1 MEQQNNQ
8 PKVKSGM
15 KKRMLTAALALCCL
29 AVLATGTLAYF
40 TAEETAQN
48 VITMGSLKM
57 ELVELNEEGKPWT
70 NVENIVPGMEVTKEA
85 FVKNTGT
92 VDFYTRVKIEKRF
105 VPAQGDELPK
115 LDTDLVELNIN
126 EKYWELGNDG
136 FYYYKNK
143 KPVAP
148 GEKTEPLF
156 TTVTFSTKM
165 GNEYQNV
172 KGIIDLDAQAVQSR
186 NNGESALEATGW
198 PETDEGGEA

>member
-70 NVENIVPGMEVTKEA
+70 NVENIVPGMEVTKKAYVE
-85 FVKNTGT
+85 NNGS
-92 VDFYTRVKIEKRF
+92 VDFYTRVKITKTF
-105 VPAQGDELPK
+105 VPAQDDEMPQLNTK
-115 LDTDLVELNIN
+115 LVRLDIN
-126 EKYWELGNDG
+126 EKYWEPGNDG
-136 FYYYKNK
+136 FYYYK

-148 GEKTEPLF
+148 GEETKPLF
-156 TTVTFSTKM
+156 TTVTFSTEM

-172 KGIIDLDAQAVQSR
+172 KVKIDLDAQAVQSR
-186 NNGESALEATGW
+186 NNGDSATKATGW

>member
-29 AVLATGTLAYF
+29 AVLATGSLAYF

-48 VITMGSLKM
+48 VITMGALKM
-57 ELVELNEEGKPWT
+57 DLVELNEDGEPWED
-70 NVENIVPGMEVTKEA
+70 VEDIVPGMEVTKKA

-92 VDFYTRVKIEKRF
+92 VDFYTRVKITKRY
-105 VPAQGDELPK
+105 VNEQGEELPD
-115 LDTDLVELNIN
+115 LDTDLVKLD
-126 EKYWELGNDG
+126 LGEDWKLGEGG
-136 FYYYKNK
+136 FYYYK

-172 KGIIDLDAQAVQSR
+172 KVIIDLDAQAVQSR
-186 NNGESALEATGW
+186 NNGDSATKATGW
-198 PETDEGGEA
+198 PESEEGGKA

>member
-57 ELVELNEEGKPWT
+57 KLVELDEKGEPWED
-70 NVENIVPGMEVTKEA
+70 VENIVPGMEVTKEA

-92 VDFYTRVKIEKRF
+92 VDFYTRVKITKTF
-105 VPAQGDELPK
+105 VPAQGEEKP
-115 LDTDLVELNIN
+115 ELNTKLVRLDIN
-126 EKYWELGNDG
+126 EKYWEPGNDG
-136 FYYYKNK
+136 FYYYK

-148 GEKTEPLF
+148 GEETKPLF
-156 TTVTFSTKM
+156 TTVTFSTEM

-172 KGIIDLDAQAVQSR
+172 KVIIDLDAQAVQSR

-198 PETDEGGEA
+198 PESEEGGKA

>member
-57 ELVELNEEGKPWT
+57 ELVELDEKGEPWED
-70 NVENIVPGMEVTKEA
+70 VENIVPGMEVTKEA

-92 VDFYTRVKIEKRF
+92 VDFYTRVKITKTF
-105 VPAQGDELPK
+105 VPAQGEEKP
-115 LDTDLVELNIN
+115 ELNTKLVRLDIN
-126 EKYWELGNDG
+126 EKYWEPGNDG
-136 FYYYKNK
+136 FYYYK

-148 GEKTEPLF
+148 GEETKPLF
-156 TTVTFSTKM
+156 TTVTFSTEM

-172 KGIIDLDAQAVQSR
+172 QVIIDLEAQAVQSC
-186 NNGESALEATGW
+186 NNGDSATKATGW
-198 PETDEGGEA
+198 PESEEGGEA

>member
-57 ELVELNEEGKPWT
+57 KLVELDEKGEPWED
-70 NVENIVPGMEVTKEA
+70 VENIVPGMEVTKKAYVE
-85 FVKNTGT
+85 NNGS
-92 VDFYTRVKIEKRF
+92 VDFYTRVKITKTF
-105 VPAQGDELPK
+105 VPAQDDEMPQ
-115 LDTDLVELNIN
+115 LDTGLVELDIN
-126 EKYWELGNDG
+126 EKYWKLGEGG
-136 FYYYKNK
+136 FYYYKE
-143 KPVAP
+143 PVAP
-148 GEKTEPLF
+148 DGETEPLF

-172 KGIIDLDAQAVQSR
+172 KVIIDLDAQAVQSR

-198 PETDEGGEA
+198 PESEEGGKA

>member
-57 ELVELNEEGKPWT
+57 ELVELDEKGEPWED
-70 NVENIVPGMEVTKEA
+70 VENIVPGMEVTKEA

-92 VDFYTRVKIEKRF
+92 VDFYTRVKITKTF
-105 VPAQGDELPK
+105 VPAQGEEKP
-115 LDTDLVELNIN
+115 ELNTKLVRLDIN
-126 EKYWELGNDG
+126 EKYWEPGNDG
-136 FYYYKNK
+136 FYYYK

-148 GEKTEPLF
+148 GEETKPLF

-172 KGIIDLDAQAVQSR
+172 KVKIDLDAQAVQSR
-186 NNGESALEATGW
+186 NNGDSATKATGW

>member
-40 TAEETAQN
+40 TAEETAKN

-57 ELVELNEEGKPWT
+57 ELVELDEKGEPWED
-70 NVENIVPGMEVTKEA
+70 VENIVPGMEVTKEA

-92 VDFYTRVKIEKRF
+92 VDFYTRVKITKTF
-105 VPAQGDELPK
+105 VPAQGEEKP
-115 LDTDLVELNIN
+115 ELNTELVRLDIN
-126 EKYWELGNDG
+126 EKYWKLDEGD
-136 FYYYKNK
+136 FYYYYK

-156 TTVTFSTKM
+156 TTVTFSTEM

-172 KGIIDLDAQAVQSR
+172 KVIIDVDAQAVQSR

>member
-57 ELVELNEEGKPWT
+57 ELVELDEKGEPWED
-70 NVENIVPGMEVTKEA
+70 VENIVPGMEVTKEA

-92 VDFYTRVKIEKRF
+92 VDFYTRVKITKTF
-105 VPAQGDELPK
+105 VPAQGEEKP
-115 LDTDLVELNIN
+115 ELNTKLVRLDIN
-126 EKYWELGNDG
+126 EKYWEPGNDG
-136 FYYYKNK
+136 FYYYK

-148 GEKTEPLF
+148 GEETKPLF
-156 TTVTFSTKM
+156 TTVTFSTEM

-172 KGIIDLDAQAVQSR
+172 QVIIDLEAQAVQSR
-186 NNGESALEATGW
+186 NNGDSATKATGW

>member
-92 VDFYTRVKIEKRF
+92 VDFYTRVKITKRF
-105 VPAQGDELPK
+105 VNEQGDELPK
-115 LDTDLVELNIN
+115 LDTGLVELDLG
-126 EKYWELGNDG
+126 EDWERDEDG
-136 FYYYKNK
+136 FYYYYK

-172 KGIIDLDAQAVQSR
+172 KVIIDLDAQAVQSR

-198 PETDEGGEA
+198 PESEEGGKA

>member
-57 ELVELNEEGKPWT
+57 ELVELDEKGEPWED
-70 NVENIVPGMEVTKEA
+70 VENIVPGMEVTKKAYVENNGS
-85 FVKNTGT
+85 VY
-92 VDFYTRVKIEKRF
+92 FYTRVMITKTF
-105 VPAQGDELPK
+105 VPAQGDEMPE
-115 LDTDLVELNIN
+115 LDTDLVRLDIN
-126 EKYWELGNDG
+126 EKYWEPGNDG
-136 FYYYKNK
+136 FYYYK

-156 TTVTFSTKM
+156 TTVTFSTEM

-172 KGIIDLDAQAVQSR
+172 KVIIDLDAQAVQSR
-186 NNGESALEATGW
+186 NNGDSATKATGW

>member
-48 VITMGSLKM
+48 VITMGALKM
-57 ELVELNEEGKPWT
+57 DLVELNEKGKPWT
-70 NVENIVPGMEVTKEA
+70 DVENIVPGMEVTKKA

-92 VDFYTRVKIEKRF
+92 VDFYTRVKITKRF
-105 VPAQGDELPK
+105 VNEQGEKLPELN
-115 LDTDLVELNIN
+115 TGLVELD
-126 EKYWELGNDG
+126 LGEDWKLDEDG
-136 FYYYKNK
+136 FYYYKE
-143 KPVAP
+143 PVAP
-148 GEKTEPLF
+148 GEETKPLF
-156 TTVTFSTKM
+156 TTVTFSTEM

-172 KGIIDLDAQAVQSR
+172 KVKIDLDAQAVQSR
-186 NNGESALEATGW
+186 NNGERALKATGW

>member
-48 VITMGSLKM
+48 VITMGVLKM
-57 ELVELNEEGKPWT
+57 DLVELNADGQPWT
-70 NVENIVPGMEVTKEA
+70 DVENIVPGMEVTKEA
-85 FVKNTGT
+85 FVKNTGS

-115 LDTDLVELNIN
+115 LDTDLVELD
-126 EKYWELGNDG
+126 LGEDWKLDEDG
-136 FYYYKNK
+136 FYYYKESVK
-143 KPVAP
+143 P
-148 GEKTEPLF
+148 GEETEPLF
-156 TTVTFSTKM
+156 TTVTFSTEM

-172 KGIIDLDAQAVQSR
+172 KVIIDLDAQAVQSR

-198 PETDEGGEA
+198 PESEEGGKA

>member
-48 VITMGSLKM
+48 VITMGALKM
-57 ELVELNEEGKPWT
+57 DLVELDADGQPWT
-70 NVENIVPGMEVTKEA
+70 DVENIVPGMEVTKEA
-85 FVKNTGT
+85 FVQNTGT
-92 VDFYTRVKIEKRF
+92 VDFYTRVKITKRYVNEQGEK
-105 VPAQGDELPK
+105 LPD
-115 LDTDLVELNIN
+115 LNTDLVELNIN
-126 EKYWELGNDG
+126 KASWDLGDDG

-172 KGIIDLDAQAVQSR
+172 KVIIDLDAQAVQSR

-198 PETDEGGEA
+198 PESEEGGKA

>member
-57 ELVELNEEGKPWT
+57 ELVELDEKDEPWED
-70 NVENIVPGMEVTKEA
+70 VENIVPGMEVTKKAYVE
-85 FVKNTGT
+85 NNGT
-92 VDFYTRVKIEKRF
+92 VDFYTRVKITKTF
-105 VPAQGDELPK
+105 VPAQGEELP
-115 LDTDLVELNIN
+115 ELNTELVRLDIN
-126 EKYWELGNDG
+126 EKYWKLDEGD
-136 FYYYKNK
+136 FYYYYK

-172 KGIIDLDAQAVQSR
+172 KVIIDLDAQAVQSR
-186 NNGESALEATGW
+186 NNGDSALEATGW
-198 PETDEGGEA
+198 PESEEGGEA

>member
-57 ELVELNEEGKPWT
+57 ELVELNEDGKPWED
-70 NVENIVPGMEVTKEA
+70 VENIVPGMEVTKKAYVE
-85 FVKNTGT
+85 NNGS
-92 VDFYTRVKIEKRF
+92 VDFYTRVKITTRYVNE
-105 VPAQGDELPK
+105 QGKKLPELN
-115 LDTDLVELNIN
+115 TGLVELNLS
-126 EKYWELGNDG
+126 EDWKLDEDG
-136 FYYYKNK
+136 FYYYTESVK
-143 KPVAP
+143 P
-148 GEKTEPLF
+148 GEETEPLF
-156 TTVTFSTKM
+156 TTVTFSTEM

-172 KGIIDLDAQAVQSR
+172 KVIIDLDAQAVQSR

-198 PETDEGGEA
+198 PESEEGGKA

>member
-70 NVENIVPGMEVTKEA
+70 NVENIVPGMEVTKKAYVE
-85 FVKNTGT
+85 NNGS
-92 VDFYTRVKIEKRF
+92 VDFYTRVKITKSF
-105 VPAQGDELPK
+105 LPAQGEELPQ
-115 LDTDLVELNIN
+115 LDTDLVELDLN
-126 EKYWELGNDG
+126 EKYWERGEDG
-136 FYYYKNK
+136 FYYYRE
-143 KPVAP
+143 PVAP
-148 GEKTEPLF
+148 DEETEPLF
-156 TTVTFSTKM
+156 TTVTFSTDM

-172 KGIIDLDAQAVQSR
+172 QVIIDLEAQAVQSR
-186 NNGESALEATGW
+186 NNGERALEATGW
-198 PETDEGGEA
+198 PESEEGGKA

>member
-92 VDFYTRVKIEKRF
+92 VYFYTRVKITKTF
-105 VPAQGDELPK
+105 VPAQGEEKP
-115 LDTDLVELNIN
+115 ELNTKLVRLDIN
-126 EKYWELGNDG
+126 EKYWEPGNDG
-136 FYYYKNK
+136 FYYYK

-148 GEKTEPLF
+148 GEETKPLF

-172 KGIIDLDAQAVQSR
+172 KVIIDLDAQAVQSR
-186 NNGESALEATGW
+186 NNGDSATKATGW

>member
-57 ELVELNEEGKPWT
+57 ELVELDEKGEPWED
-70 NVENIVPGMEVTKEA
+70 VENIVPGMEVTKEA

-92 VDFYTRVKIEKRF
+92 VYFYTRVKITKTF
-105 VPAQGDELPK
+105 VPAQGEEKP
-115 LDTDLVELNIN
+115 ELNTKLVRLDIN
-126 EKYWELGNDG
+126 EKYWEPGNDG
-136 FYYYKNK
+136 FYYYK

-148 GEKTEPLF
+148 GEETKPLF
-156 TTVTFSTKM
+156 TTVTFSTEM

-172 KGIIDLDAQAVQSR
+172 KVIIDLDAQAVQSR
-186 NNGESALEATGW
+186 NNGDSATKATGW
-198 PETDEGGEA
+198 PESEEGGEA

>member
-70 NVENIVPGMEVTKEA
+70 NVENIVPGMEVTKKAYVE
-85 FVKNTGT
+85 NNGS
-92 VDFYTRVKIEKRF
+92 VDFYTRVKITKSF

-115 LDTDLVELNIN
+115 LDTGLVELDLN
-126 EKYWELGNDG
+126 EKYWERGEDG
-136 FYYYKNK
+136 FYYYRE
-143 KPVAP
+143 PVAP
-148 GEKTEPLF
+148 DEETEPLF
-156 TTVTFSTKM
+156 TKVTLSTDM

-172 KGIIDLDAQAVQSR
+172 QVIIDLEAQAVQSR
-186 NNGESALEATGW
+186 NNGDSATKATGW
-198 PETDEGGEA
+198 PESEEGGKA

>member
-40 TAEETAQN
+40 TAEETTQN
-48 VITMGSLKM
+48 VITMGALKM
-57 ELVELNEEGKPWT
+57 DLVELDEKGEPWED
-70 NVENIVPGMEVTKEA
+70 VENIVPGMEVTKKA

-92 VDFYTRVKIEKRF
+92 VDFYTRVMITKRY
-105 VPAQGDELPK
+105 VNEQGEELLD
-115 LDTDLVELNIN
+115 LDTDLVELNIS
-126 EKYWELGNDG
+126 KDWELGEDG
-136 FYYYKNK
+136 FYYYKKHK

-172 KGIIDLDAQAVQSR
+172 KVKIDLDAQAVQSR
-186 NNGESALEATGW
+186 NNGDSALNATGW

>member
-57 ELVELNEEGKPWT
+57 ELVELNEDGKPWED
-70 NVENIVPGMEVTKEA
+70 VENIVPGMEVTKKAYVE
-85 FVKNTGT
+85 NNGT
-92 VDFYTRVKIEKRF
+92 VYFYTRVKITKSFVNEQGEK
-105 VPAQGDELPK
+105 LPD
-115 LDTDLVELNIN
+115 LNTDLVELDLG
-126 EKYWELGNDG
+126 EDWELDEDG
-136 FYYYKNK
+136 FYYYEESVK
-143 KPVAP
+143 P
-148 GEKTEPLF
+148 GEETEPLF

-172 KGIIDLDAQAVQSR
+172 KVIIDLDAQAVQSR

-198 PETDEGGEA
+198 PESEEGGEA

>member
-70 NVENIVPGMEVTKEA
+70 NVENIVPGMEVTKKAYVE
-85 FVKNTGT
+85 NNGS
-92 VDFYTRVKIEKRF
+92 VDFYTRVKITKRF
-105 VPAQGDELPK
+105 VNEQGKKLPELN
-115 LDTDLVELNIN
+115 TGLVELNLS
-126 EKYWELGNDG
+126 EDWKPGEGG
-136 FYYYKNK
+136 FYYYN

-148 GEKTEPLF
+148 GEETKPLF
-156 TTVTFSTKM
+156 TTVTFSTEM

-172 KGIIDLDAQAVQSR
+172 KVIIDLDAQAVQSR
-186 NNGESALEATGW
+186 NNGDSATKATGW
-198 PETDEGGEA
+198 PESEEGGEA

>member
-57 ELVELNEEGKPWT
+57 ELVELNEKDEPWED
-70 NVENIVPGMEVTKEA
+70 VENIVPGMEVTKKAYVE
-85 FVKNTGT
+85 NNGS
-92 VDFYTRVKIEKRF
+92 VDFYTRVKITKTF
-105 VPAQGDELPK
+105 VPAQDDEMPQLNTK
-115 LDTDLVELNIN
+115 LVRLDIN
-126 EKYWELGNDG
+126 EKYWEPGNDG
-136 FYYYKNK
+136 FYYYKE
-143 KPVAP
+143 PVAP
-148 GEKTEPLF
+148 DGETEPLF

-172 KGIIDLDAQAVQSR
+172 KVIIDLDAQAVQSR

-198 PETDEGGEA
+198 PESEEGGKA

>member
-48 VITMGSLKM
+48 VITMGALKM
-57 ELVELNEEGKPWT
+57 DLVELDADGQPWT
-70 NVENIVPGMEVTKEA
+70 DVENIVPGMEVTKKAYVE
-85 FVKNTGT
+85 NNGT
-92 VDFYTRVKIEKRF
+92 VYFYTRVKITKRYVNEQGEK
-105 VPAQGDELPK
+105 LPD
-115 LDTDLVELNIN
+115 LNTDLVELDLG
-126 EKYWELGNDG
+126 EDWELDEDG
-136 FYYYKNK
+136 FYYYKK
-143 KPVAP
+143 LVAP
-148 GEKTEPLF
+148 GEETEPLF
-156 TTVTFSTKM
+156 TTVTFSTEM

-172 KGIIDLDAQAVQSR
+172 KVKIDLDAQAVQSR

-198 PETDEGGEA
+198 PESEEGGEA

>member
-57 ELVELNEEGKPWT
+57 ELVELNEEDEPWED
-70 NVENIVPGMEVTKEA
+70 VENIVPGMEVTKKAYVE
-85 FVKNTGT
+85 NNGS
-92 VDFYTRVKIEKRF
+92 VDFYTRVKITTRYVNE
-105 VPAQGDELPK
+105 QGKKLPELN
-115 LDTDLVELNIN
+115 TGLVELNLS
-126 EKYWELGNDG
+126 EDWKPGEGG
-136 FYYYKNK
+136 FYYYN

-156 TTVTFSTKM
+156 TTVTFSTEM

-172 KGIIDLDAQAVQSR
+172 KVIIDLDAQAVQSR
-186 NNGESALEATGW
+186 NNGESALKATGW

>member
-57 ELVELNEEGKPWT
+57 ELVELDEKDEPWED
-70 NVENIVPGMEVTKEA
+70 VENIVPGMEVTKKAYVE
-85 FVKNTGT
+85 NNGS

-105 VPAQGDELPK
+105 VPAQSDELPK

-136 FYYYKNK
+136 FYYYKE
-143 KPVAP
+143 PVAP
-148 GEKTEPLF
+148 DGETEPLF
-156 TTVTFSTKM
+156 TTVTFSTEM

-172 KGIIDLDAQAVQSR
+172 KVKIDLDAQAVQSR
-186 NNGESALEATGW
+186 NNGDSATKATGW
-198 PETDEGGEA
+198 PESEEGGEA

>member
-92 VDFYTRVKIEKRF
+92 VDFYTRVKITKRF
-105 VPAQGDELPK
+105 VNEQGKKLPELN
-115 LDTDLVELNIN
+115 TGLVELNLS
-126 EKYWELGNDG
+126 EDWKLDEDG
-136 FYYYKNK
+136 FYYYTESVK
-143 KPVAP
+143 P
-148 GEKTEPLF
+148 GEETEPLF

-172 KGIIDLDAQAVQSR
+172 KVIIDLDAQAVQSR
-186 NNGESALEATGW
+186 NNGDSATKATGW
-198 PETDEGGEA
+198 PESEEGGKA

>member
-92 VDFYTRVKIEKRF
+92 VDFYTRVKITKTF
-105 VPAQGDELPK
+105 VPAQGEEKP
-115 LDTDLVELNIN
+115 ELNTKLVRLDIN
-126 EKYWELGNDG
+126 EKYWEPGNDG
-136 FYYYKNK
+136 FYYYK

-148 GEKTEPLF
+148 GEETKPLF
-156 TTVTFSTKM
+156 TTVTFSTEM

-172 KGIIDLDAQAVQSR
+172 KVKIDLDAQAVQSR
-186 NNGESALEATGW
+186 NNGERALEATGW

>member
-57 ELVELNEEGKPWT
+57 ELVELDEKDEPWED
-70 NVENIVPGMEVTKEA
+70 VENIVPGMEVTKKAYVE
-85 FVKNTGT
+85 NNGS
-92 VDFYTRVKIEKRF
+92 VDFYTRVMITKRY
-105 VPAQGDELPK
+105 VNEQGEELPD
-115 LDTDLVELNIN
+115 LNTGLVELNLS
-126 EKYWELGNDG
+126 EDWKPGEGG
-136 FYYYKNK
+136 FYYYKESVK
-143 KPVAP
+143 P

-172 KGIIDLDAQAVQSR
+172 KVIIDLDAQAVQSR

-198 PETDEGGEA
+198 PESEEGGKA

>member
-57 ELVELNEEGKPWT
+57 ELVELDEKGEPWED
-70 NVENIVPGMEVTKEA
+70 VENIVPGMEVTKEA

-92 VDFYTRVKIEKRF
+92 VDFYTRVKITKTF
-105 VPAQGDELPK
+105 VPAQGEEKP
-115 LDTDLVELNIN
+115 ELNTKLVRLDIN
-126 EKYWELGNDG
+126 EKYWEPGNDG
-136 FYYYKNK
+136 FYYYK

-148 GEKTEPLF
+148 GEETKPLF
-156 TTVTFSTKM
+156 TTVTFSTEM

-172 KGIIDLDAQAVQSR
+172 KVNIDLDAQAVQSR
-186 NNGESALEATGW
+186 NNGDSATKATGW
-198 PETDEGGEA
+198 PESEEGGKA

>member
-57 ELVELNEEGKPWT
+57 ELVELNEKDEPWED
-70 NVENIVPGMEVTKEA
+70 VENIVPGMEVTKKA

-92 VDFYTRVKIEKRF
+92 VDFYTRVKITKTF
-105 VPAQGDELPK
+105 VPAQGEEKP
-115 LDTDLVELNIN
+115 ELNTKLVRLDIN
-126 EKYWELGNDG
+126 EKYWEPGNDG
-136 FYYYKNK
+136 FYYYK

-172 KGIIDLDAQAVQSR
+172 KVIIDLDAQAVQSR

-198 PETDEGGEA
+198 PESEEGGKA

>member
-70 NVENIVPGMEVTKEA
+70 NVENIVPGMEVTKKAYVE
-85 FVKNTGT
+85 NNGS
-92 VDFYTRVKIEKRF
+92 VDFYTRVKITKSF
-105 VPAQGDELPK
+105 LPAQGEELPQ
-115 LDTDLVELNIN
+115 LDTDLVELDLN
-126 EKYWELGNDG
+126 EKYWERGEDG
-136 FYYYKNK
+136 FYYYRE
-143 KPVAP
+143 PVAP
-148 GEKTEPLF
+148 DEETEPLF
-156 TTVTFSTKM
+156 TKVTFSTDM

-172 KGIIDLDAQAVQSR
+172 QVIIDLEAQAVQSR
-186 NNGESALEATGW
+186 NNGDSATKATGW

>member
-70 NVENIVPGMEVTKEA
+70 NVENIVPGMEVTKKAYVE
-85 FVKNTGT
+85 NNGS
-92 VDFYTRVKIEKRF
+92 VDFYTRVKITKSF
-105 VPAQGDELPK
+105 LPAQGEELPQ
-115 LDTDLVELNIN
+115 LDTDLVELDLN
-126 EKYWELGNDG
+126 EKYWERGEDG
-136 FYYYKNK
+136 FYYYRE
-143 KPVAP
+143 PVAP
-148 GEKTEPLF
+148 DEETEPLF
-156 TTVTFSTKM
+156 TKVTFSTDM

-172 KGIIDLDAQAVQSR
+172 QVIIDLEAQAVQSR
-186 NNGESALEATGW
+186 NNGERALEATGW
-198 PETDEGGEA
+198 PESEEGGKA

>member
-48 VITMGSLKM
+48 VITMGALKM
-57 ELVELNEEGKPWT
+57 DLVELNEEGEPWT
-70 NVENIVPGMEVTKEA
+70 DVEDIVPGMEVTKEA

-115 LDTDLVELNIN
+115 LNTGLVELNIN
-126 EKYWELGNDG
+126 KASWDLGDDD
-136 FYYYKNK
+136 FYYYKESVK
-143 KPVAP
+143 P
-148 GEKTEPLF
+148 GEETEPLF

-172 KGIIDLDAQAVQSR
+172 KVIIDLDAQAVQSR
-186 NNGESALEATGW
+186 NNGESALKATGW

>member
-57 ELVELNEEGKPWT
+57 ELVELNEKDEPWED
-70 NVENIVPGMEVTKEA
+70 VENIVPGMEVTKKA

-92 VDFYTRVKIEKRF
+92 VDFYTRVKITKTF
-105 VPAQGDELPK
+105 VPAPGEEKP
-115 LDTDLVELNIN
+115 ELNTKLVRLDIN
-126 EKYWELGNDG
+126 EKYKLGEDG
-136 FYYYKNK
+136 FYYYTESVK
-143 KPVAP
+143 P
-148 GEKTEPLF
+148 GEETEPLF
-156 TTVTFSTKM
+156 TTVTFSTEM

-172 KGIIDLDAQAVQSR
+172 KVKIDLDAQAVQSR
-186 NNGESALEATGW
+186 NNGDSATKATGW

>member
-48 VITMGSLKM
+48 VITMGALKM
-57 ELVELNEEGKPWT
+57 DLVELDEKDEPWED
-70 NVENIVPGMEVTKEA
+70 VENIVPGMEVTKKAYVE
-85 FVKNTGT
+85 NNGS

-115 LDTDLVELNIN
+115 LNTGLVELNIN
-126 EKYWELGNDG
+126 KASWDLREDG
-136 FYYYKNK
+136 FYYYN

-148 GEKTEPLF
+148 DEKTEPLF

-172 KGIIDLDAQAVQSR
+172 KVIIDLDAQAVQSR

-198 PETDEGGEA
+198 PESEEGGEA

>member
-70 NVENIVPGMEVTKEA
+70 NVENIVPGMEVTKKAYVE
-85 FVKNTGT
+85 NNGS
-92 VDFYTRVKIEKRF
+92 VDFYTRVKITKSF

-115 LDTDLVELNIN
+115 LDTCLVELDLN
-126 EKYWELGNDG
+126 EKYWERGEDG
-136 FYYYKNK
+136 FYYYRE
-143 KPVAP
+143 PVAP
-148 GEKTEPLF
+148 DEETEPLF
-156 TTVTFSTKM
+156 TKVTFSTDM

-172 KGIIDLDAQAVQSR
+172 QVIIDLEAQAVQSR
-186 NNGESALEATGW
+186 NNGERALEATGW
-198 PETDEGGEA
+198 PESEEGGKA

>member
-48 VITMGSLKM
+48 VITMGALKM
-57 ELVELNEEGKPWT
+57 DLVELDEKDEPWED
-70 NVENIVPGMEVTKEA
+70 VENIVPGMEVTKKAYVE
-85 FVKNTGT
+85 NNGS
-92 VDFYTRVKIEKRF
+92 VDFYTRVKITKTF
-105 VPAQGDELPK
+105 VPAQGEE
-115 LDTDLVELNIN
+115 LDTYLVRLDIN

-136 FYYYKNK
+136 FYYYK

-148 GEKTEPLF
+148 GEETKPLF
-156 TTVTFSTKM
+156 TTVTFSTEM

-172 KGIIDLDAQAVQSR
+172 KVIIDLDAQAVQSR
-186 NNGESALEATGW
+186 NNGERALEATGW